1 MTRRVLVVDD
11 DRSMTDL
18 LREGLEE
25 LDFDVE
31 VRFGGDAAMELL
43 KLEDF
48 DVVVTDLN
56 MRGLNGLELCARV
69 AENRP
74 DIPVLVITAF
84 GSLDTAIAAI
94 RAGAYDFIPK
104 PFEIEVLG
112 IAVNRAVQHRA
123 LRAEVR
129 RLQEEIASGQRDDG
143 IHGRCE
149 AVAKVN
155 ELIRRV
161 CDTPSTVLVT
171 GESGTGKERVA
182 RALHERSRRREGPF
196 VTVDCA
202 ALPGTLLESELFGHA
217 SGAFTD
223 ARSRRSGLLVEA
235 SGGTLFLDEIGELP
249 ISLQPKLLRALQE
262 RKVRPLGS
270 NLEVEFDARIVAAT
284 NRDLETAVQEGRFR
298 SDLYYR
304 INVIHIE
311 VPPLRVR
318 GSDILLLAQNFLTR
332 FAAQDPPRSVTGL
345 SPHVAERLLAYPWPG
360 NVRELQNCIERA
372 VAITRFEQITVED
385 LPEKVRAHRPAP
397 IVIDSAN
404 PAELLTL
411 EEVEKR
417 YLSHVL
423 EAVGGSKTAAARVL
437 NLPRRTLYRKL
448 TRHRL
453 FGRVEGA
460 QSVN

>member
-1 MTRRVLVVDD
+1 MKRRVLVVDD
-11 DRSMTDL
+11 DRSMTDML
-18 LREGLEE
+18 QEGLRE

-31 VRFGGDAAMELL
+31 VRFGGDAALDLL
-43 KLEDF
+43 RLDDF

-56 MRGLNGLELCARV
+56 MRGLNGLELCTRI

-104 PFEIEVLG
+104 PFEIEALG
-112 IAVNRAVQHRA
+112 IALNRAVQHRA

-129 RLQEEIASGQRDDG
+129 RLQEELASGQGDDG
-143 IHGRCE
+143 IYGRCE
-149 AVAKVN
+149 AIAKVN

-161 CDTPSTVLVT
+161 CDTSSTVLVT

-182 RALHERSRRREGPF
+182 RALHEHSRRREGPF

-202 ALPGTLLESELFGHA
+202 ALPGTLLESELFGHT

-249 ISLQPKLLRALQE
+249 LSLQPKLLRVLQE

-270 NLEVEFDARIVAAT
+270 NLEVAFDARIVAAT
-284 NRDLETAVQEGRFR
+284 NRDLETAIEEGRFR
-298 SDLYYR
+298 SDLFYR

-311 VPPLRVR
+311 VPPLRLR
-318 GSDILLLAQNFLTR
+318 GSDILLLAQHFLTQL
-332 FAAQDPPRSVTGL
+332 AAQDPPRSVNGL

-360 NVRELQNCIERA
+360 NVRELQNCVERA
-372 VAITRFEQITVED
+372 VAVTRFEQITVED
-385 LPEKVRAHRPAP
+385 LPEKVRAYKSAP

-404 PAELLTL
+404 PSELLTL

-417 YLSHVL
+417 YLCHVL
-423 EAVGGSKTAAARVL
+423 QAVGGSKTAAARVL

-448 TRHRL
+448 SRHGL
-453 FGRVEGA
+453 FAGESGRGV
-460 QSVN
+460 